1 VVDVVCDHCNK
12 WRRLPRGYQVGAAA
26 QQSHSPSD
34 VLTRSQMYT

>member
-26 QQSHSPSD
+26 
-34 VLTRSQMYT
+34 